1 MIPNAHG
8 DDLSLKCAHG
18 VHMKKKVAIVACR
31 VRNNFGA
38 LNFSYSRK
46 PIPIY
51 CNVLSLPS
59 GVIPFASSISLIS
72 YIEFSTQAESTH

>member
-8 DDLSLKCAHG
+8 TDLSLKGAQG
-18 VHMKKKVAIVACR
+18 VHMPKEVAVVACR
-31 VRNNFGA
+31 VRNNLGA
-38 LNFSYSRK
+38 LNFGYSRK